1 MSAPLSTPADVIDDP
16 EVDEPKRLRTPSV
29 ALRLIG
35 ANLCRAA
42 IWFVV
47 GPMFWG
53 VAPLALGWHSTT
65 VMSGSMEPRIPV
77 GSVVVVM
84 PAGDD
89 LLTPGRVIQSDD
101 PDHPGRLRLH
111 RIESVDD
118 AGSLVTKGDAN
129 QNHDSS
135 PVTPAQV
142 RGIGVVL
149 VPFLGIPVK
158 AVREETGPS
167 WRSYRWA
174 PSSPPLGRAWT
185 TASSMRTTR
194 RRGRTTILEQVPDRT
209 RLPAL
214 STGPSLPLRRRI
226 TTIGTGS
233 RSSMISMPHPSMPR
247 GGGRSRVATRSE

>member
-47 GPMFWG
+47 GLMFWG

-158 AVREETGPS
+158 AVREGNWAVLAIVSLGAVIAAAGTRLDYRFIHADDQEEGPDDDS
-167 WRSYRWA
+167 A
-174 PSSPPLGRAWT
+174 PGAGSDTTPCPIDWPLAPPSDAGSPPSDPDRGRA
-185 TASSMRTTR
+185 
-194 RRGRTTILEQVPDRT
+194 
-209 RLPAL
+209 
-214 STGPSLPLRRRI
+214 
-226 TTIGTGS
+226 
-233 RSSMISMPHPSMPR
+233 
-247 GGGRSRVATRSE
+247 